1 MITSTVESIS
11 AIPLRYPLGSERYG
25 SSRGLVSGR
34 ETTVVH
40 LRTSDGVEGW
50 GESFGPTAAMIPLV
64 QDLSEQLQGK
74 TLDAPSGFVTSQL
87 QQHYHRGGGL
97 HAAALSGLDTAMWDA
112 LGKTLGVSVATLLGG
127 QTRQFVVP
135 YASCG
140 YVRHE
145 QTLNGFAEEL
155 AGLVSGYRAAKIKCG
170 LGADSDAE
178 RTAAAREI
186 LGTDAALMVDFNGNY
201 SADQARGVIR
211 ALESSELA
219 WVEEPVAPD
228 DIDGLGLLRSLDVPL
243 ATGEALYTRA
253 PFRRLITER
262 LIDVVQPDI
271 TKIGGLSE
279 ARAVCD
285 MARSWG
291 VRVSPHVWGG
301 GIALAAAV
309 QLISSV
315 PDYPHTSHVPEPIW
329 LELDRGANG
338 LRDELVVEPLRPEN
352 GVIMV
357 PDAPG
362 LGVEVDTVALAALRE
377 DR

>member
-1 MITSTVESIS
+1 MITGTVESIS

-25 SSRGLVSGR
+25 SSRGLVGAR
-34 ETTVVH
+34 ETTLVH

-50 GESFGPTAAMIPLV
+50 GECFGPTPAVVPLV
-64 QDLSEQLQGK
+64 HELAEQLRGA
-74 TLDAPSGFVTSQL
+74 TLDAPGGFVTSQL

-112 LGKTLGVSVATLLGG
+112 LGKTLDVSVATLLGG

-140 YVRHE
+140 YVRQE
-145 QTLNGFAEEL
+145 QTLTGFAEEF
-155 AGLVSGYRAAKIKCG
+155 ANSAAGYRAAKIKCG
-170 LGADSDAE
+170 FGTATDAE
-178 RTAAAREI
+178 RAAAARQV
-186 LGTDAALMVDFNGNY
+186 LGTEAALMVDFNGNY
-201 SADQARGVIR
+201 SADQARAAIR
-211 ALESSELA
+211 AMEASAPA
-219 WVEEPVAPD
+219 WVEEPLAPD
-228 DIDGLGLLRSLDVPL
+228 DVEGLRLLRSVDVAL

-279 ARAVCD
+279 ASAVCD

-309 QLISSV
+309 QLISSI
-315 PDYPHTSHVPEPIW
+315 PDYPHTSNVPEPIW

-338 LRDELVVEPLRPEN
+338 LRDELVVEPLHPEG
-352 GVIMV
+352 GVIAV
-357 PDAPG
+357 PHKPG
-362 LGVEVDTVALAALRE
+362 LGVEIDEVALARLRE